1 MKTMNDFRK
10 LESLN
15 KDRRLK
21 KEISNITEGKPL
33 GAILMYH
40 QTIKQL
46 TKMRTF
52 KLITKGVLLY
62 VTILVTLLYMMG
74 IDSIYDNGYFFHG
87 LILVLIPI
95 GVCYKTISKEEL
107 EILTLN
113 KYFNHLDE
121 EFK

>member
-1 MKTMNDFRK
+1 
-10 LESLN
+10 
-15 KDRRLK
+15 
-21 KEISNITEGKPL
+21 
-33 GAILMYH
+33 
-40 QTIKQL
+40 
-46 TKMRTF
+46 MRTF
-52 KLITKGVLLY
+52 KLIIKGVLLY
-62 VTILVTLLYMMG
+62 ITILVTLLYMMG

-87 LILVLIPI
+87 LILVLILI